1 MLLGCKLRHEFGF
14 VRLFSHEET
23 GPVQR
28 PVRDK
33 AVAPRCRHLNGDW
46 TQWSQ
51 NRVLRPLRS
60 LSAWALAWSWRA
72 SSSISSPASSASSC
86 RGSWARPRSTPC
98 AGPLKLPALGPKTGS
113 CGTKKLRLAGTAGAG
128 GAALAEARDLPARVA
143 SIRTPCDLT
152 RQRVVFDVQ
161 RVGVVEALRRVC
173 QPRPRLPHR
182 AGRRPQPVSN
192 RRRVATTGIAQCWRL
207 KSLRK

>member
-28 PVRDK
+28 HVRDK

-98 AGPLKLPALGPKTGS
+98 TGPLKLPALGPKTGS
-113 CGTKKLRLAGTAGAG
+113 CGTKKFCTMPAPRVLAARLWPKHAVCPRGWPQSEPPVTLQGSELCSMSSESALWRHCDGFASPGRACLSVLAGGHNRFQIAG
-128 GAALAEARDLPARVA
+128 EW
-143 SIRTPCDLT
+143 
-152 RQRVVFDVQ
+152 
-161 RVGVVEALRRVC
+161 
-173 QPRPRLPHR
+173 
-182 AGRRPQPVSN
+182 PQPVSHN
-192 RRRVATTGIAQCWRL
+192 VGV
-207 KSLRK
+207 